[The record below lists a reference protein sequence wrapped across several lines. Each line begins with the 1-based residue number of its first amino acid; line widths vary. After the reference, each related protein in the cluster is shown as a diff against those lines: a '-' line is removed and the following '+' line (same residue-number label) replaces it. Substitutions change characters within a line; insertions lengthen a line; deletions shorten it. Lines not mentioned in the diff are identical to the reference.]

1 MFNLPFFK
9 NTKSRKIKPAV
20 LVIMDGWGLAPQSAG
35 NAIKIA
41 KTPNY
46 DSLISN
52 YPHTELIA
60 SGESVGL
67 PANEVGNTEVGHL
80 IIGAGRVIFQDLK
93 RISMAIEKGFFF
105 DNKALLGATSHVKLN
120 KSKLHL
126 MGLIGSGNVHS
137 SLDHLFALIQLCKKE
152 EVGSLYLHLFTDG
165 RDSPPNEGIE
175 IIKKI
180 ENYLSSAR
188 IGKIASVMG
197 RYYAMDR
204 DRRWDRTEKAYK
216 ALVLGRGLTANS
228 AEEAVNA
235 SYTSGKSDEFIE
247 PVLIAESGQPVVI
260 DDKDAV
266 VFYNFRIDR
275 PKQLSMAFVLKDF
288 ENLKSFDF
296 GYDPESSKEI
306 GSVAIGNTFN
316 REKILSNLFFVSM
329 TQYHKS
335 LPVSGVAFMPEEV
348 KSGLAEVISKSG
360 FPQAHLAESEK
371 ERFITYYFNGM
382 REESFERE
390 EDFIVA
396 SPKVPTYDL
405 KPEMSL
411 PSLVKTFSK
420 VLESDKFNFIAL
432 NFANPDMV
440 AHTGNLKA
448 TMKAIEI
455 VDKYLMILV
464 NDVLKADGVVFVT
477 ADHGNAEE
485 LVTYPADTFFF
496 TTSRGTV
503 NTDHSNN
510 PVPFLV
516 ISNSLYK
523 KPAVL
528 PKGSLADVATTI
540 LSYMKLE
547 IPPEMT
553 GKNLFQPNNEA
564 AVSMQKEE
572 N

>member
-1 MFNLPFFK
+1 
-9 NTKSRKIKPAV
+9 
-20 LVIMDGWGLAPQSAG
+20 MDGWGLAPESAG

-41 KTPNY
+41 KTPY
-46 DSLISN
+46 FDSLILS

-80 IIGAGRVIFQDLK
+80 TIGAGRVIYQDLK
-93 RISMAIEKGFFF
+93 RISVAIEKGSFF
-105 DNKALLGATSHVKLN
+105 DNKALLGAASHVKLN

-126 MGLIGSGNVHS
+126 LGLIGSGNVHS

-152 EVGSLYLHLFTDG
+152 EVTSLYLHLFTDG

-180 ENYLSSAR
+180 ESYLASVR
-188 IGKIASVMG
+188 VGKIASVMG

-216 ALVLGRGLTANS
+216 ALVLGQGLTARS
-228 AEEAVNA
+228 AEDAINA
-235 SYTSGKSDEFIE
+235 SYTLGKSDEFVE
-247 PVLIAESGQPVVI
+247 PTLITDTGSAVTI
-260 DDKDAV
+260 NDNDAV
-266 VFYNFRIDR
+266 IFYNFRIDR
-275 PKQLSMAFVLKDF
+275 PKQLSMALVLKDF

-296 GYDPESSKEI
+296 GYDPELSKEV
-306 GSVAIGNTFN
+306 GKVAISNTFN
-316 REKILSNLFFVSM
+316 RGKILQNLFFVSM
-329 TQYHKS
+329 TEYHKG

-348 KSGLAEVISKSG
+348 NSGFAEIISRSGLL
-360 FPQAHLAESEK
+360 QAHLAESEK
-371 ERFITYYFNGM
+371 ERFIKYYFNGM
-382 REESFERE
+382 KEEPFQNE

-411 PSLVKTFSK
+411 PSLVKTFSR
-420 VLESDKFNFIAL
+420 VLNSDKYNFIVL

-448 TMKAIEI
+448 TIKAVEV
-455 VDKYLMILV
+455 VDKYLNILV
-464 NDVLKADGVVFVT
+464 SEVLNADGTVFVT

-485 LVTYPADTFFF
+485 LVTYPTDTFFF

-510 PVPFLV
+510 PVPLLV
-516 ISNSLYK
+516 INNSLYK
-523 KPAVL
+523 KPIIL

-540 LSYMKLE
+540 LSYMNLK
-547 IPPEMT
+547 IPGEMS
-553 GKNLFQPNNEA
+553 GKNLFQINNSMEG
-564 AVSMQKEE
+564 VSAEQKGGV
-572 N
+572 